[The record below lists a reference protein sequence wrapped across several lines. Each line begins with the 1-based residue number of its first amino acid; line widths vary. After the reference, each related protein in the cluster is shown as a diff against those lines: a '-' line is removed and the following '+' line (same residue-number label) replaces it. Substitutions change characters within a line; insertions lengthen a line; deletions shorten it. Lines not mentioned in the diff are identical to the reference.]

1 VTRRR
6 VCWAM
11 AIIGAVIALAAC
23 APRASSTPSPTRSLA
38 SATFA
43 SFRLPSDSIV
53 FDSDRGGNYEI
64 FSMRSDGSAQRPLT
78 ADLKFDS
85 FWGRISPERSRIL
98 FHRTPRGTH
107 DRDYTKASLWVMNG
121 DGTDLRELRPAGTD
135 GWDLQGHAEW
145 SPDGRQIAIAGGRKS
160 NTQIFILDHE
170 GKTIRQL
177 TDRGGTNIDPS
188 WSPDARTILFIGCP
202 SAICFENDYEVHA
215 IPATGGAV
223 RRLTHNSYPD
233 FDPYFSPD
241 GGRIAW
247 LAKNDSRGALGAW
260 NVFAMNADGTD
271 QRNLTNDGNVNSK
284 PQWSGDGRV
293 LYFHRLE
300 PGRTNRW
307 SIFSIRADGTEL
319 TEITKGAP
327 GNNEYPA
334 N

>member
-1 VTRRR
+1 
-6 VCWAM
+6 
-11 AIIGAVIALAAC
+11 
-23 APRASSTPSPTRSLA
+23 
-38 SATFA
+38 
-43 SFRLPSDSIV
+43 
-53 FDSDRGGNYEI
+53 
-64 FSMRSDGSAQRPLT
+64 
-78 ADLKFDS
+78 
-85 FWGRISPERSRIL
+85 
-98 FHRTPRGTH
+98 
-107 DRDYTKASLWVMNG
+107 
-121 DGTDLRELRPAGTD
+121 
-135 GWDLQGHAEW
+135 
-145 SPDGRQIAIAGGRKS
+145 
-160 NTQIFILDHE
+160 
-170 GKTIRQL
+170 
-177 TDRGGTNIDPS
+177 
-188 WSPDARTILFIGCP
+188 
-202 SAICFENDYEVHA
+202 VHA